1 MIKLKNE
8 KLALSQK
15 SEELSSKL
23 IEVKSKKDA
32 LSNQKQKLKS
42 EKDALNNQKRKL
54 ELLEKAYAEKFGK
67 AEIIVVKKH
76 IITGKEIC
84 SRCGGDGGV
93 RGGCQKCDGTGWS
106 DSVEEKVSEVVQ
118 FK

>member
-1 MIKLKNE
+1 M
-8 KLALSQK
+8 
-15 SEELSSKL
+15 
-23 IEVKSKKDA
+23 
-32 LSNQKQKLKS
+32 
-42 EKDALNNQKRKL
+42 
-54 ELLEKAYAEKFGK
+54 LEKAYAEKFGK